1 MENNKNDILM
11 AKFNAVFRLGN
22 IDVDPKTDQLKCA
35 DKQIEIQSMAMK
47 VLCYFCEHSDRLI
60 TRDNL
65 RDDVWKNTATSNH
78 TINNHIYSLRRNLG
92 KLDPDVKYIHTVTG
106 GGTSGYRLSETLVHY
121 DDTQLPN
128 DESAE
133 LVTVTT
139 PTVANDKK
147 ISKKTQRF
155 GRLMFAAIVAV
166 VCFTV
171 LGYSQFIQTT
181 DYKDVQQL
189 TDLPGREQSAS
200 VAADGNFFVYANKKT
215 KQQAWE
221 LFASSMDNPSKSVKV
236 FNSEGNRD
244 NFPSIAPSGQKI
256 AFHRLKDG
264 EEGIYVATFDRSTL
278 KASQERRVIA
288 LEPNNLSTSISWLD
302 ETHFYYSIHEVS
314 WAPKKIYLF
323 DISSGLSEQV
333 SSPALNSHGDFANTV
348 SPDKQWMAILRA
360 DSYWDIE
367 LILYDITINRFI
379 ETGVKLSHLRL
390 NVSFSDDSKSVYF
403 IDSNGYLS
411 RFDLASS
418 VTTRISQQ
426 QYVGYWPLKIPG
438 RNQFLLQQ
446 DWGLSSLTTEIVSVK
461 NPVVGGDGTRQVVV
475 NNGLAIRAIEGVN
488 DGGFIFASV
497 KPNRQ
502 LELWRYKEGKAY
514 KLDEFIEKA
523 DYRYPLSLHWQ
534 QGSEQALLTVDG
546 SCRSININTGK
557 DSPLCPKGERLY
569 AGTYSADL
577 QSIYFATFDNN
588 QSKAVKMAH
597 TGYPIEPLPLLK
609 NANMVRDGGKGIL
622 YYRIEPGNDI
632 YQFDLTTQKSKKL
645 IGRSY
650 IANGYTTNDFVV
662 VNDGIYFMDKPLEQ
676 SNAIYY
682 YDFSSNKI
690 RYLFDT
696 PNLYPNIVLSDE
708 QQLIYLLQ
716 SAHNDTHLLLLQ

>member
-1 MENNKNDILM
+1 M
-11 AKFNAVFRLGN
+11 AKFSAVFRVGN

-35 DKQIEIQSMAMK
+35 EKQIEIQSMAMK
-47 VLCYFCEHSDRLI
+47 VLCYFCEHSDRLV

-106 GGTSGYRLSETLVHY
+106 GGSSGYRLSETLVHY
-121 DDTQLPN
+121 DARQSSN
-128 DESAE
+128 DDPAE
-133 LVTVTT
+133 IVPAASLVQ
-139 PTVANDKK
+139 ANDKE
-147 ISKKTQRF
+147 ISQITQHVS
-155 GRLMFAAIVAV
+155 GRMLAAIVAV
-166 VCFTV
+166 VCLVV
-171 LGYSQFIQTT
+171 LGYYPFFQTS
-181 DYKDVQQL
+181 DYQDVQQL
-189 TDLPGREQSAS
+189 TELPGREQSAS
-200 VAADGNFFVYANKKT
+200 VAANGTFIVFANKKT

-236 FNSEGNRD
+236 FNNEGNRD
-244 NFPSIAPSGQKI
+244 NFPSIAPSGRKI

-278 KASQERRVIA
+278 KAAQERRVIA
-288 LEPNNLSTSISWLD
+288 LKPNNLSTSISWLD
-302 ETHFYYSIHEVS
+302 ETRFYYSIHEVS

-323 DISSGLSEQV
+323 DTSSGLSEQI

-367 LILYDITINRFI
+367 LILYDIMANKFI
-379 ETGVKLSHLRL
+379 ETGVKLSHFRL

-411 RFDLASS
+411 EFNLASS
-418 VTTRISQQ
+418 ITERISQQ

-438 RNQFLLQQ
+438 QNQFLLQQ
-446 DWGLSSLTTEIVSVK
+446 DWGLSSLTTEIVSVN

-502 LELWRYKEGKAY
+502 IELWRYKEGKAY

-523 DYRYPLSLHWQ
+523 AYRYPLSLHWQ
-534 QGSEQALLTVDG
+534 QGSEQALLAVDG
-546 SCRSININTGK
+546 SCRSVNINTGK
-557 DSPLCPKGERLY
+557 DSPLCPKGEMLY

-588 QSKAVKMAH
+588 QSKAVKMGH
-597 TGYPIEPLPLLK
+597 TGYPIESLPLLK

-632 YQFDLTTQKSKKL
+632 YQFDLATQKSKKL
-645 IGRSY
+645 IDRSY

-662 VNDGIYFMDKPLEQ
+662 VNEGIYFMDKPLNQ

-682 YDFSSNKI
+682 YDFSNNSI

-696 PNLYPNIVLSDE
+696 PNLYPNIVLSDD